1 MVAEPWILKVGNQ
14 VSSNLKS
21 AFFLDPSKK
30 KNAKRPDQKENAT
43 IGIISFEV
51 ANVMSKTVHLHKSL
65 TDPEISRLKTE
76 ILKSE
81 GVKSL
86 VSDDESHLLELALT
100 EKLDDL
106 NRVAVVVSRLGKK
119 CSEPAL
125 QGFEHIYAD
134 ILSGR
139 IDVRELGFL
148 VKNMDGMIRKME
160 RYVAATS
167 NLYSELEV
175 LNELEQATR
184 KFQQNQHEESY
195 RAFEQKVVWQK
206 QDVGHLQDVSL
217 WNQTYDKIVG
227 LLARTICTIYA
238 RICFVFG
245 DSVLVLRFAQ
255 GGEGSPPSPDEAR
268 QISSQSVGG
277 RHRVL
282 TSGPLRPDSGECL
295 RYKSGPIES
304 GAAERRVTG
313 GSIEMITQ
321 RREMGSI
328 RHENFSFPCG
338 SSPGRLFMECLS
350 LSTSAS
356 SKLDD
361 DEHIEN
367 ESKICRG
374 PSCGRDLNRTKREH
388 PYSSGSLNRSDMSIP
403 FSGVQRHFKC
413 SSTHRPLCG
422 PKGRL
427 WMHATPS
434 TVGGS
439 ALALHYANV
448 IIVIEKLLRYPH
460 LVGEEARDDLYQML
474 PTSLRMSL
482 RANLKSY
489 VKTLSIYDAP
499 LAHDWKETL
508 DKILKWLAPLA
519 HNMIRW
525 QTERNFEQQQIVSRT
540 NVLLLQTLY
549 FADRKKTEAA
559 LCELLVGLNY
569 ICRYEHQQ
577 NALLDCT
584 SSVDFDS
591 FDLDRRSPS
600 DYCWRAD
607 NDRSLSH
614 IESKAQDSVCYII
627 DLWLKILISG
637 IKTRNVYNH
646 GCNLLHCLL
655 STINGGVLKW

>member
-14 VSSNLKS
+14 VSSNLKN

-30 KNAKRPDQKENAT
+30 KNTKKPDQKEIAT
-43 IGIISFEV
+43 IGILSFEV
-51 ANVMSKTVHLHKSL
+51 ANVISKTVHLHKSL
-65 TDPEISRLKTE
+65 TDPEISRLRTE

-81 GVKSL
+81 GVKNL

-106 NRVAVVVSRLGKK
+106 NRVAAIVSRLGKK

-167 NLYSELEV
+167 NLYNELEV
-175 LNELEQATR
+175 LNELEQATK

-206 QDVGHLQDVSL
+206 QDVGHLKDVSL

-227 LLARTICTIYA
+227 LLARTVCTIYG

-245 DSVLVLRFAQ
+245 DSVLVLRCAQ
-255 GGEGSPPSPDEAR
+255 GGEGSPPNPDEGK
-268 QISSQSVGG
+268 QISSHIVGG
-277 RHRVL
+277 RHRPM
-282 TSGPLRPDSGECL
+282 TSGPLRPDSSECL

-304 GAAERRVTG
+304 VAGERRITG
-313 GSIEMITQ
+313 GSTELITQ
-321 RREMGSI
+321 RREMGSF
-328 RHENFSFPCG
+328 RPENFSFPCG

-361 DEHIEN
+361 DHIEN
-367 ESKICRG
+367 EGKICG
-374 PSCGRDLNRTKREH
+374 ASNCGGHLNGVRREH

-403 FSGVQRHFKC
+403 FGGIQRHFKC
-413 SSTHRPLCG
+413 RGTNRSLCG

-427 WMHATPS
+427 LMHATPS

-448 IIVIEKLLRYPH
+448 IIVIEKLLCYPH

-489 VKTLSIYDAP
+489 VKTLAIYDAP

-525 QTERNFEQQQIVSRT
+525 QTERNFEQQQIVTRT

-549 FADRKKTEAA
+549 FADRNKTEAA
-559 LCELLVGLNY
+559 ICDLLVGLNY

-584 SSVDFDS
+584 SSVDFDNCMEWQ
-591 FDLDRRSPS
+591 LQ
-600 DYCWRAD
+600 Y
-607 NDRSLSH
+607 
-614 IESKAQDSVCYII
+614 
-627 DLWLKILISG
+627 
-637 IKTRNVYNH
+637 
-646 GCNLLHCLL
+646 
-655 STINGGVLKW
+655 